1 MPITLHK
8 TTKALII
15 VVGALVMITLMVTHF
30 IYKSIN
36 ESVDPR
42 VVHARQLYEGY
53 NELAQ
58 RNAFD
63 SVYLL
68 LDAIESEY
76 HAYKHYRNSYE
87 VGVLYNNRAASYLTV
102 ALYGDTTV
110 LSLKIRDSLINL
122 SETAAKKS
130 IDIYEG
136 WLLKYDKKTPDEIS
150 QIASSDFFIG
160 LEGYDDNQKA
170 RFFKRRIKEI
180 ERAQQETKRRLS
192 VSYTNLGIVCRHHQQ
207 YKMAAEYY
215 KMAFDLWDENLV
227 AENNLNILLN
237 KPVRERSFIQK
248 MFPPK
253 R

>member
-1 MPITLHK
+1 MPFILHK

-15 VVGALVMITLMVTHF
+15 IVGALVLITLLVAHF
-30 IYKSIN
+30 VYKSIN

-42 VVHARQLYEGY
+42 VIHARHLYEGY

-76 HAYKHYRNSYE
+76 HAYEHYRDSYE
-87 VGVLYNNRAASYLTV
+87 VGVLYNNRAAAYLTV
-102 ALYGDTTV
+102 ALYGDTTI
-110 LSLKIRDSLINL
+110 LTRQILDSLINL

-130 IDIYEG
+130 IEIYQR
-136 WLLKYDKKTPDEIS
+136 WLLKYENKTPEEIT

-160 LEGYDDNQKA
+160 LVRYDDNQKV
-170 RFFKRRIKEI
+170 RFFKRRVKEI

-192 VSYTNLGIVCRHHQQ
+192 VSYTNLGIICRHHQQ
-207 YKMAAEYY
+207 YKRAAEYY